1 MGKSAEKPGGNE
13 APKNAPQKRLTT
25 EEKREIRAKL
35 IEEKDKRVAE
45 LREEFEERVRRS
57 SEKISEIAIGKW
69 EEQMNKQLQE
79 INEVYKAEIAKLD
92 AAIEP
97 RENFKE
103 EIIQH
108 ANDKANAR
116 KIMVVMIMERHM
128 SGEYVTT
135 EEVAEIDMALEKINE
150 FQEKNPQI
158 EQLYKK
164 IKDEESLKESDYAQ
178 VIDMLEPRDLKTAD
192 RTSRES
198 LRASHAGIL
207 MGAMNED
214 QRKELVTQFIKSE
227 KGDSEKFVDMMI
239 SMGYLQEQDA
249 LQLLEGSKYKDQI
262 SKKIEDGT
270 YKKQQKEMEAARK
283 EYQQQREQYYSKY
296 RGNYNKNIAEKVF
309 SGKGLIG
316 LGGMVWG
323 FLTTAVNVMASRK
336 KGEKFHKWIGRAAT
350 NPYVYA
356 GLAGIAAGAEIT
368 GSNLKAGTWFG
379 AGPISRGFNDL
390 MEDKDEEPEVADYKA
405 NARNKLKEIKSNA
418 PQSMV
423 AYLENGGF
431 NRIQELRAKIDR
443 EKRFRQSK
451 KMPLVITIDELITM
465 ETNPA
470 QISRLQSLKGT
481 NDQNRN
487 AQLTTISEAAYILQ
501 IDTNEKFVQVFNS
514 KE

>member
-270 YKKQQKEMEAARK
+270 Y
-283 EYQQQREQYYSKY
+283 
-296 RGNYNKNIAEKVF
+296 
-309 SGKGLIG
+309 
-316 LGGMVWG
+316 
-323 FLTTAVNVMASRK
+323 
-336 KGEKFHKWIGRAAT
+336 
-350 NPYVYA
+350 
-356 GLAGIAAGAEIT
+356 
-368 GSNLKAGTWFG
+368 
-379 AGPISRGFNDL
+379 
-390 MEDKDEEPEVADYKA
+390 
-405 NARNKLKEIKSNA
+405 
-418 PQSMV
+418 
-423 AYLENGGF
+423 
-431 NRIQELRAKIDR
+431 
-443 EKRFRQSK
+443 
-451 KMPLVITIDELITM
+451 
-465 ETNPA
+465 
-470 QISRLQSLKGT
+470 
-481 NDQNRN
+481 
-487 AQLTTISEAAYILQ
+487 
-501 IDTNEKFVQVFNS
+501 
-514 KE
+514 